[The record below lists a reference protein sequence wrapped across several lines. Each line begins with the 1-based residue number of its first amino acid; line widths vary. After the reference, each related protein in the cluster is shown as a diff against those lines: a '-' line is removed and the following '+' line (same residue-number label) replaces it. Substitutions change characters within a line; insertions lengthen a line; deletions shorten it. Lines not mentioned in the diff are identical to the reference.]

1 MKKGVVPMKFN
12 SLKPIVLASSS
23 PRRKELLQLAGINFS
38 VRPSDV
44 DEDVPFTPEEPY
56 EYAVGL
62 SERKALA
69 VFESEEEIV
78 IAADTIVVKDG
89 RVFPKPEDDAQAI
102 DFLME
107 LSGELHEVIT
117 GVTILANGKTI
128 QFAGLSQ
135 VKFRKLDEELVS
147 AYVKSGDASDKAGAY
162 GIQTQGMLFVEN
174 MVGDYQNIVGLPVS
188 DLVNRMRQEGL
199 LILEGGG
206 A

>member
-1 MKKGVVPMKFN
+1 MKFI

-23 PRRKELLQLAGINFS
+23 PRRKELLQLAGIDFT

-44 DEDVPFTPEEPY
+44 DEDMPFTPEEPY
-56 EYAVGL
+56 EYAVRL

-69 VFESEEEIV
+69 VFESEKEIV

-89 RVFPKPEDDAQAI
+89 RVFPKPKDDAQAI

-135 VKFRKLDEELVS
+135 VKFRQLDEELVR

-174 MVGDYQNIVGLPVS
+174 MVGDYQNIVGLPIS
-188 DLVNRMRQEGL
+188 DVVNRMRQEGL
-199 LILEGGG
+199 LILESGG

>member
-1 MKKGVVPMKFN
+1 MKFI

-23 PRRKELLQLAGINFS
+23 PRRKELLQLAGIDFT

-44 DEDVPFTPEEPY
+44 DEDMPFTPEEPY
-56 EYAVGL
+56 EYAVRL

-89 RVFPKPEDDAQAI
+89 RVFPKPKGDAQAI

-135 VKFRKLDEELVS
+135 VKFRQLDEELVR

-174 MVGDYQNIVGLPVS
+174 MVGDYQNIVGLPIS
-188 DLVNRMRQEGL
+188 DVVNRMRQEGL
-199 LILEGGG
+199 LILESGG